1 LTAGVESCD
10 TRPPEDQV
18 IRKRLLL
25 LTFCSAL
32 FTVAAM
38 APAVSAHHSN
48 SAYDTGK
55 TVTIK
60 GTVAKWQL
68 MNPHSGLWL
77 EIKTEQGTTEL
88 WAGEFTGTLDLY
100 RKFAW
105 NRATFKPGD
114 QITLIGNP
122 ARDGATSLMARK
134 VVFADG
140 KEVDLAG
147 T

>member
-1 LTAGVESCD
+1 M
-10 TRPPEDQV
+10 
-18 IRKRLLL
+18 RLLL
-25 LTFCSAL
+25 LTLCTAL
-32 FTVAAM
+32 FTLTATG
-38 APAVSAHHSN
+38 PTLRAHHSN
-48 SAYDTGK
+48 SAYDTAK
-55 TVTIK
+55 TITVK

-68 MNPHSGLWL
+68 MNPHSGLWI
-77 EIKTEQGTTEL
+77 EVKNARGATEL

-105 NRATFKPGD
+105 NRGTFKPGD
-114 QITLIGNP
+114 QVTLIGNP
-122 ARDGATSLMARK
+122 ARDGATSMMTRK

>member
-1 LTAGVESCD
+1 MIGAAF
-10 TRPPEDQV
+10 
-18 IRKRLLL
+18 LLL
-25 LTFCSAL
+25 EATGTTLG
-32 FTVAAM
+32 
-38 APAVSAHHSN
+38 AHHSN
-48 SAYDTGK
+48 SAYDTAK
-55 TVTIK
+55 TITIK

-68 MNPHSGLWL
+68 MNPHSGLWI
-77 EIKTEQGTTEL
+77 EIKTAQGTTEV

-100 RKFAW
+100 RKFSW
-105 NRATFKPGD
+105 NRGTFKPGD

-134 VVFADG
+134 IVFADG

>member
-1 LTAGVESCD
+1 V
-10 TRPPEDQV
+10 TRM
-18 IRKRLLL
+18 RLLL
-25 LTFCSAL
+25 MTACTVLLMVTAGPAL
-32 FTVAAM
+32 H
-38 APAVSAHHSN
+38 AHHSN
-48 SAYDTGK
+48 SAYDTAK

-68 MNPHSGLWL
+68 MNPHSGLWV

-105 NRATFKPGD
+105 NRGTFKPGD
-114 QITLIGNP
+114 AITLIGNP
-122 ARDGATSLMARK
+122 AKDGATSLMARK

>member
-1 LTAGVESCD
+1 V
-10 TRPPEDQV
+10 TRM
-18 IRKRLLL
+18 RLIL
-25 LTFCSAL
+25 
-32 FTVAAM
+32 
-38 APAVSAHHSN
+38 PAVCAALLSFAATGTALRAHHSN
-48 SAYDTGK
+48 SAYDTAK
-55 TVTIK
+55 TITIK

-68 MNPHSGLWL
+68 MNPHSGLWI
-77 EIKTEQGTTEL
+77 EVKTEQGATEV

-100 RKFAW
+100 RKFSW
-105 NRATFKPGD
+105 NRGTFKPGD

>member
-1 LTAGVESCD
+1 MTRTASEIRARVCSLTLSGFERA
-10 TRPPEDQV
+10 
-18 IRKRLLL
+18 RL
-25 LTFCSAL
+25 
-32 FTVAAM
+32 TVAA
-38 APAVSAHHSN
+38 AGPTLRAHHSN
-48 SAYDTGK
+48 SAYDTAK
-55 TVTIK
+55 TITIK

-68 MNPHSGLWL
+68 MNPHSGLWV
-77 EIKTEQGTTEL
+77 EIKNEQGTTEL

-105 NRATFKPGD
+105 NRGTFKPGD
-114 QITLIGNP
+114 RVTLIGNP
-122 ARDGATSLMARK
+122 ARDGATSLMTRK